1 MRTSD
6 LPFALRPGTMI
17 TGYEIVRTIGA
28 GGFGITYEGY
38 NPVTEHR
45 VAIKEFFPRGIASRD
60 DATRIAYSKQDDEV
74 VAWALKRF
82 AESTRRLAKL
92 RHANI
97 IDVLNYVG
105 ENGTGY
111 MVMELVEG
119 QTLEEWIKSRTT
131 PLQLADLGPVFDPIF
146 DALEYVHANGLIH
159 RDIAPDNIMI
169 RANGHPVL
177 IDFGAI
183 KLIAAQTLAHG
194 PSPKSFGVSK
204 ANYSPPEQSDDTSS
218 VDPRMDIYSLAAT
231 IYRVLAGRPPV
242 DADKR
247 KTDTALKGEDPY
259 VSLAQSAQITV
270 PAEFAATID
279 AALSLRPRERP
290 ATVAEFRERLAART
304 AETAGEPATR
314 VIKPQT
320 RIEEAVPVAATPLP
334 VYSEPAPPPPYE
346 PAAGTPDSGQP
357 YTPPGDAKPVKR
369 SGMSIANIAAVVL
382 ILAGSA
388 AVLLHRPLVSFFEG
402 MTGTRVAQNVDDKP
416 KQNQTPKQE
425 TPKQQ
430 TPKQQTP
437 STSRNANESYQRG
450 NDLRQRGNLRGAIE
464 EYNEAIR
471 LDPKFV
477 NAFIN
482 RGLSYYRLGD
492 RDRAFDDYSTAIR
505 LDPNSQGTSVPY
517 LNRAIVWR
525 ERGNTDRAVED
536 IDNSLRLDPKF
547 SLAHNTRGNLHLD
560 RRDYQR
566 AIASYTEAISL
577 DPKYADAYSN
587 RGLAH
592 VANKNPQRAVE
603 DFSAAL
609 RIDSRSLNA
618 LLGRAESYEDL
629 RDPVRALKDYDDA
642 LRLDRVNQRALLGRA
657 RVNLDRKDFVA
668 AYSDYSDV
676 ARLDPRRAVARE
688 GRAIVNEALGR
699 RQDAITEYRE
709 ALRLD
714 SSLTRSRDA
723 LQRLGA
729 KP

>member
-1 MRTSD
+1 
-6 LPFALRPGTMI
+6 MI

-92 RHANI
+92 RHPNI

-169 RANGHPVL
+169 RANGQPVL

-194 PSPKSFGVSK
+194 PSPKSFSVSK

-231 IYRVLAGRPPV
+231 IYRVLAGKPPV

-259 VSLAQSAQITV
+259 LSLAQAAQIPV
-270 PAEFAATID
+270 PAEFSATID
-279 AALSLRPRERP
+279 AALALRPRERP
-290 ATVAEFRERLAART
+290 ATVAEFRERLAARP
-304 AETAGEPATR
+304 AEAAGEPATR
-314 VIKPQT
+314 VVKPQA
-320 RIEEAVPVAATPLP
+320 RVEEAVPLAAPI
-334 VYSEPAPPPPYE
+334 PAYAE
-346 PAAGTPDSGQP
+346 PAAPQAYEPTSGEPDRGQP
-357 YTPPGDAKPVKR
+357 YTPSSDGKLVKR
-369 SGMSIANIAAVVL
+369 SGLSIANIAAIVL
-382 ILAGSA
+382 VLTGLA

-402 MTGTRVAQNVDDKP
+402 MTGMRIAQNTDDKP
-416 KQNQTPKQE
+416 KQNQNPKQE
-425 TPKQQ
+425 

-450 NDLRQRGNLRGAIE
+450 NELRLRGNFRGAIE
-464 EYNEAIR
+464 EYSEAIR
-471 LDPKFV
+471 LDPKLV
-477 NAFIN
+477 NAYIN

-492 RDRAFDDYSTAIR
+492 RDRAFDDYTTAIR

-536 IDNSLRLDPKF
+536 IENSLRLDPKF

-560 RRDYQR
+560 RRDYER
-566 AIASYTEAISL
+566 AIASYSEAISL
-577 DPKYADAYSN
+577 NPKYTDAYSN

-592 VANKNPQRAVE
+592 AANKNPQRAVE

-609 RIDSRSLNA
+609 RLDSKSLNA
-618 LLGRAESYEDL
+618 LVGRAAAYEDL
-629 RDPVRALKDYDDA
+629 RDPARALKDYEEA
-642 LRLDRVNQRALLGRA
+642 LRYDRSNMRALLGRA
-657 RVNLDRKDFVA
+657 RVNLERKDFVA
-668 AYSDYSDV
+668 AYSDYSDI

-699 RQDAITEYRE
+699 RQEAIAEYRA

-729 KP
+729 QP